1 MWSKPAGRQ
10 MRSIREST
18 RRLNIWHGA
27 VRSSKTVG
35 ANWRWMQYVGYLV
48 KHNVPGDLLM
58 FGKTERTLKRNILD
72 PLASFMGPKRFT
84 YNKGEGEVFMWGRKI
99 HVVGAND
106 ERAEGKIRG
115 GTYLAAYGDELTL
128 TPESFFK
135 MLLSRL
141 SMRGAMLFGT
151 TNPDSPYHYIKTQYL
166 DNEDLNLV
174 QFQFSLDDNPHL
186 DPQYVEEL
194 KKEYVGLWYK
204 RYILGL
210 WVMAAGAVYDMWSD
224 KNIAPLPPAV
234 RPESWIVD
242 VDYGT
247 SNPCTFSVKAIWHA
261 DGKPHVHCLR
271 EYYHDGRVKGQKTD
285 EQYIDDLA
293 AFLEGIPGRPIVYVD
308 PSAASFIVAGKK
320 RGIRMVEANNDV
332 LDGIRTVSSF
342 VGEGRYTVD
351 PSCTET
357 IKSYQSYIWDEKAQ
371 KRGEDKPLKQ
381 NDHPTDRD
389 RYGIFTHF
397 GGERRTKGGLQVTI

>member
-1 MWSKPAGRQ
+1 MWTRPAGKQ
-10 MRSIREST
+10 WDSIQQST
-18 RRLNIWHGA
+18 HRLNIWHGA

-35 ANWRWMQYVGYLV
+35 ANWRWMRYVGLMA
-48 KHNVPGDLLM
+48 KHGIPGDLLM

-84 YNKGEGEVFMWGRKI
+84 YNKGEGEVYMWGRKI

-141 SMRGAMLFGT
+141 SLPNARLFGT

-166 DNEDLNLV
+166 DNPALNLGQW
-174 QFQFSLDDNPHL
+174 QFTLDDNPHL
-186 DPQYVEEL
+186 DPVYVEEL

-210 WVMAAGAVYDMWSD
+210 WVMAAGAVYDMW
-224 KNIAPLPPAV
+224 AERTVARLPDGV
-234 RPESWIVD
+234 RPEAWIVD

-247 SNPCTFSVKAIWHA
+247 SNPCTFSIKAIWHR
-261 DGKPHVHCLR
+261 DGKPNVHTMR
-271 EYYHDGRVKGQKTD
+271 EYYHDGRQNGQKTD

-293 AFLEGIPGRPIVYVD
+293 RFIQDVPGKPTVYVD
-308 PSAASFIVAGKK
+308 PSAASFIVAARN
-320 RGIRMVEANNDV
+320 RGIRVREANNDV
-332 LDGIRTVSSF
+332 LDGIRTVSTF
-342 VGEGRYTVD
+342 IQEGRYTVD
-351 PSCTET
+351 PSCRET

-371 KRGEDKPLKQ
+371 KRGEDKPLKE
-381 NDHPTDRD
+381 NDHPADRD

-397 GGERRTKGGLQVTI
+397 GMRSPVSASTMDF